1 MGDRLA
7 HSNGIIFLALV
18 AAALLVAFQGN
29 IERLI
34 ALYALGV
41 FLAFTLSQTG
51 MVVHWLRRRGPR
63 WRRGLLINA
72 FGAGLSGVVL
82 IVIAVAKFSEG
93 AWSVLL
99 LVPLVVITMLRIRR
113 HYDHVDAA
121 TALRPP
127 DPREPIRAIPPP
139 RRPSA
144 PASSPPEEAESP
156 DEIEHLVLVPVSW
169 VDLPNLRSLAYAASL
184 DQPVLAIFVGFDDQE
199 DARMREYWRA
209 WGDHIPLE
217 TIISPYR
224 VITLPLVHYV
234 REMRALR
241 PDLTLTV
248 VIPKVVVRHWWQ
260 RPLHNDIERPLHS
273 SLVQV
278 PGVIVAS
285 VPFHLPGR

>member
-127 DPREPIRAIPPP
+127 DP
-139 RRPSA
+139 
-144 PASSPPEEAESP
+144 
-156 DEIEHLVLVPVSW
+156 VSW